1 MKKKREKIISSMI
14 SQNSLILHHFY
25 YYAIVVKTAGLCARR
40 SLVRTRSNLFGGSKG
55 TIGIS
60 KPPGDFRFFTL
71 HQIANTL
78 VLFKC
83 FDLLEP
89 DFEQFSNNVSFSRIR
104 DLQPVQ

>member
-1 MKKKREKIISSMI
+1 MI

-78 VLFKC
+78 ISAQSARSAVCSKLP
-83 FDLLEP
+83 LN
-89 DFEQFSNNVSFSRIR
+89 QI
-104 DLQPVQ
+104 

>member
-1 MKKKREKIISSMI
+1 MI

-25 YYAIVVKTAGLCARR
+25 YYVIVVKTAGLCARR

-78 VLFKC
+78 RFIS
-83 FDLLEP
+83 LELINYCQFNNIKLSI
-89 DFEQFSNNVSFSRIR
+89 FESHMMKLPKTSEKEA
-104 DLQPVQ
+104 